1 MKITNIISVIL
12 LSVYSVA
19 TFSGIGIYNCNC
31 THSQRIVFM
40 FVQPS
45 CQCET
50 STERCCSH
58 NHHQHSDEHPNRNHI
73 IDDEDCCSLISQQI
87 DIDQLTV
94 AHHYDIQA
102 KVLSLFFSPFL
113 WIENFATG
121 VNECFAVFKNHSPP
135 ALIKI
140 PLIYLQGQLRL

>member
-1 MKITNIISVIL
+1 
-12 LSVYSVA
+12 
-19 TFSGIGIYNCNC
+19 
-31 THSQRIVFM
+31 M

-45 CQCET
+45 CQCEN
-50 STERCCSH
+50 SAGKCCSH
-58 NHHQHSDEHPNRNHI
+58 THHLPSDEHH
-73 IDDEDCCSLISQQI
+73 DEEQTEHDDCCSLVYQHI

-135 ALIKI
+135 PLIKI